1 MIEIDSKEGISL
13 KNATENE
20 LIEAFKKLDWYFDYG
35 PKFNRMDYLEGIS
48 NIMLEIRSR
57 KIMGERI
64 TAKDMSKEIFELQDL
79 EYSRKAPGS

>member
-1 MIEIDSKEGISL
+1 MVEIDSKEGISL

-35 PKFNRMDYLEGIS
+35 PKFNRTDYLERIS

-57 KIMGERI
+57 KILGERI
-64 TAKDMSKEIFELQDL
+64 TSKNLIKEKVKPQVL
-79 EYSRKAPGS
+79 EFSRS

>member
-13 KNATENE
+13 KNATEDE
-20 LIEAFKKLDWYFDYG
+20 LIEAFRKLDWYFDYG
-35 PKFNRMDYLEGIS
+35 PKFNRTDYLERIS

-64 TAKDMSKEIFELQDL
+64 TAKDLIKNIVKVQDS
-79 EYSRKAPGS
+79 EFSSS

>member
-35 PKFNRMDYLEGIS
+35 PKFNRTDYLERIG
-48 NIMLEIRSR
+48 NIMLEIRAR
-57 KIMGERI
+57 KIMGEKI
-64 TAKDMSKEIFELQDL
+64 TAKDMSKEIVELQNL
-79 EYSRKAPGS
+79 EYSRHS

>member
-1 MIEIDSKEGISL
+1 MIEIDSTEGISL

-35 PKFNRMDYLEGIS
+35 PKFNRTEYLERIS

-64 TAKDMSKEIFELQDL
+64 SAKDLIKEMIKVEAA
-79 EYSRKAPGS
+79 EVENA

>member
-35 PKFNRMDYLEGIS
+35 PKFNRTDYLERIS

-57 KIMGERI
+57 RILGEKI
-64 TAKDMSKEIFELQDL
+64 TAKDLFKERVEPYNL
-79 EYSRKAPGS
+79 EYSRP